1 MTTYE
6 TNNPLGTHAG
16 LKKLGAVYISF
27 TPCLPPEFSSSLN
40 NIFLALLFNSL
51 DRKQFGTKMTFK
63 QLISDIN
70 SLENEGINLLID
82 NKSQIVYFSLGLI
95 IGDNLGL
102 HSILGFSE
110 SFMANYPCRFCKCL
124 KNECNFQTLQDNNKL
139 RNKKNYNSDININNI
154 SLTGIK
160 EICVWNQISS
170 FYVTHNYSV
179 DIMYD
184 VLEGVC
190 NYDLAPLLNNF
201 ILNFKYFS
209 LNTFNNRIQ
218 YFNYGRIENQNRA
231 PLLLVDF
238 LKTNQIKM
246 SATEMLCFTR
256 HLGLMIGDLV
266 PKILNFGQFT

>member
-1 MTTYE
+1 
-6 TNNPLGTHAG
+6 
-16 LKKLGAVYISF
+16 
-27 TPCLPPEFSSSLN
+27 
-40 NIFLALLFNSL
+40 
-51 DRKQFGTKMTFK
+51 
-63 QLISDIN
+63 
-70 SLENEGINLLID
+70 
-82 NKSQIVYFSLGLI
+82 
-95 IGDNLGL
+95 
-102 HSILGFSE
+102 
-110 SFMANYPCRFCKCL
+110 
-124 KNECNFQTLQDNNKL
+124 
-139 RNKKNYNSDININNI
+139 
-154 SLTGIK
+154 
-160 EICVWNQISS
+160 
-170 FYVTHNYSV
+170 
-179 DIMYD
+179 MYD